1 MSRCWSAPAFY
12 LRRSSPSFWGRSKT
26 PPVIT
31 SATRTIAVWAL
42 SSAKEGGDWKAFP
55 DHCRDQKCLGSV
67 TAQYPL
73 AVHWTI
79 AFDGR
84 SDGQVATRNPE
95 GFDFYSDVGQQ
106 KITSTG
112 SVPTLGKPS
121 QQFAGFL
128 NGSVDRPLMA
138 NSEAILQRP
147 GTLEAGPASSRSCRR
162 IAQTIPP
169 ELSAGIELYEC
180 RREHREE
187 VVLARQRH

>member
-1 MSRCWSAPAFY
+1 
-12 LRRSSPSFWGRSKT
+12 
-26 PPVIT
+26 
-31 SATRTIAVWAL
+31 VWAL

-121 QQFAGFL
+121 QQFAGFF

-138 NSEAILQRP
+138 NSKPYFSDPEHWRQVQLAP
-147 GTLEAGPASSRSCRR
+147 GVVGGLRKQFRQNFPQVSNCANADEN
-162 IAQTIPP
+162 
-169 ELSAGIELYEC
+169 IEKRWFY
-180 RREHREE
+180 R
-187 VVLARQRH
+187 AQRHLSPRGIFLETELVGSPATPRGVSM